1 MSPILACGLHTPTR
15 PWTAAAWGRGRA
27 GVRHCARRSALNNAI
42 TFIEAL
48 ATLAFAL
55 SGLLAAARKRL
66 DAVGVVVVAGLAAF
80 GGGTLRDI
88 LLDRRPFFWVM
99 HADWLWGL
107 LGLCIVAM
115 LFLRARHFGVTERAM
130 QWPDALGLGLFT
142 AGGTEIALANGMPA
156 IVAVL
161 MGMVTAV
168 FGGVLRDIVCNEIPS
183 AFSDHRP
190 YAVCSFAGGWV
201 LVGAQ
206 QAGLPGETSLA
217 AAALT
222 ATGLRVLALAA
233 GWQLPPWRAG
243 APPPG

>member
-1 MSPILACGLHTPTR
+1 MATGR
-15 PWTAAAWGRGRA
+15 PGGRS
-27 GVRHCARRSALNNAI
+27 GVGKDALNNAI

-88 LLDRRPFFWVM
+88 LLDRRPFFWVT

-107 LGLCIVAM
+107 LALCIVAM

-142 AGGTEIALANGMPA
+142 AGGTEIALANGMPP

-206 QAGLPGETSLA
+206 QAGLQGEAALA

-222 ATGLRVLALAA
+222 ATGLRVLALAT
-233 GWQLPPWRAG
+233 GWQLPPWRADET
-243 APPPG
+243 PR

>member
-1 MSPILACGLHTPTR
+1 
-15 PWTAAAWGRGRA
+15 
-27 GVRHCARRSALNNAI
+27 LNNAI

-88 LLDRRPFFWVM
+88 LLDRRPFFWVT

-107 LGLCIVAM
+107 LVLCIAAM

-156 IVAVL
+156 FVAVL

-206 QAGLPGETSLA
+206 QAGLQGEAALA

-222 ATGLRVLALAA
+222 ATGLRVLALAT
-233 GWQLPPWRAG
+233 GWQLPPWRADENRR
-243 APPPG
+243 

>member
-1 MSPILACGLHTPTR
+1 M
-15 PWTAAAWGRGRA
+15 
-27 GVRHCARRSALNNAI
+27 NNAI

-88 LLDRRPFFWVM
+88 LLDRRPFFWVT
-99 HADWLWGL
+99 HADWLWAL

-156 IVAVL
+156 MVAVL

-168 FGGVLRDIVCNEIPS
+168 FGGVLRDIVCNDIPS

-206 QAGLPGETSLA
+206 QAGLPGEVALA
-217 AAALT
+217 VAALT
-222 ATGLRVLALAA
+222 AAGLRGLALLS
-233 GWQLPPWRAG
+233 GWQLPPWRPG
-243 APPPG
+243 EPPG